1 MNKYVPK
8 PSCTI
13 YSIMSITILT
23 IYNTWMC
30 VTLGDMW
37 EAVILLENWTVLDM
51 YKWSCATGKK
61 NVWFMQRG

>member
-1 MNKYVPK
+1 
-8 PSCTI
+8 
-13 YSIMSITILT
+13 
-23 IYNTWMC
+23 MC

-37 EAVILLENWTVLDM
+37 EAVILLGNWTVLDM